1 MDVAEIRERLVAG
14 QLVRDYDFDAWLP
27 EFVRCHSPR
36 HWTQV
41 GVAARASRWLAKCG
55 VSKVLD
61 VGSGTGKFCVVGALS
76 SELAF
81 VGVEHRSPLVEAA
94 RSVAAAYGVSH
105 RVEFVHGDV
114 SELDASSFDA
124 LYLYNPF
131 EENLHPASVWIDRTV
146 KIGHKQFAR
155 SVSKVERM
163 LRSRPTG
170 SYVITYNSFG
180 GRVPDCYDLEKAKL
194 AGANLLRLW
203 RKTRDVDGG
212 GSWLEL
218 EDATVWK
225 PHERR
230 RQLAR
235 SRKREREIGVGPE
248 SEPPSEARAHLR
260 LVHFAECEEQG

>member
-1 MDVAEIRERLVAG
+1 MEVVEIRERLRAG
-14 QLVRDYDFDAWLP
+14 QPVSDSDFDAWLP
-27 EFVRCHSPR
+27 EFVRCHSMR

-41 GVAARASRWLAKCG
+41 GVATRASRWLAECG
-55 VSKVLD
+55 VSRVLD
-61 VGSGTGKFCVVGALS
+61 VGSGSGKFCVVGALS
-76 SELAF
+76 SKLTF

-94 RSVAAAYGVSH
+94 RSVAAAYGVSQ

-114 SELDASSFDA
+114 AELDVSSFDA

-131 EENLHPASVWIDRTV
+131 EENLHPASVWIDHTV
-146 KIGHKQFAR
+146 KVGQSQFAR
-155 SVSKVERM
+155 SVANLERM

-180 GRVPDCYDLEKAKL
+180 GRVPDCYDLERAKF

-203 RKTRDVDGG
+203 RKSRDADGG

-225 PHERR
+225 PHQWCRHPAKLR
-230 RQLAR
+230 KLAR
-235 SRKREREIGVGPE
+235 EIRIASA
-248 SEPPSEARAHLR
+248 SEPTSAVRAHLQ
-260 LVHFAECEEQG
+260 LVHGAECDE